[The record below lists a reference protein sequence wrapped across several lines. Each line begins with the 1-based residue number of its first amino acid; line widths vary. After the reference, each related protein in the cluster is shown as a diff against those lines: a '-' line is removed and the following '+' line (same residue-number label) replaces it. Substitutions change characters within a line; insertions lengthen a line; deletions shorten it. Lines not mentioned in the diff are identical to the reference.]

1 MKKKGGL
8 DETEVITV
16 FAFMRCD
23 ALLCRAALVVGK
35 WRSGGS
41 VCWILA
47 VVCIVGGSWKLDGH
61 TIFS

>member
-1 MKKKGGL
+1 MKKRGGL

-35 WRSGGS
+35 WRSGR
-41 VCWILA
+41 VCLPEPGCCLHCWR
-47 VVCIVGGSWKLDGH
+47 
-61 TIFS
+61 

>member
-1 MKKKGGL
+1 MK
-8 DETEVITV
+8 TEIIAV

-23 ALLCRAALVVGK
+23 AVLCRAAFVVG
-35 WRSGGS
+35 SGGLES
-41 VCWILA
+41 LFAGNLA